1 VPGCLLWS
9 SRLAATE
16 AAWELTEDEV
26 QEFSATTYLEYA
38 EGLAPML
45 IAKAGIDYPA
55 LNASIDHFI
64 EEASAKNV
72 ALDYMIHPGGQ
83 HAFDILDDVARS
95 REIIKRTLEFM
106 KTYLTSPATL

>member
-1 VPGCLLWS
+1 
-9 SRLAATE
+9 
-16 AAWELTEDEV
+16 LTEDEV

-64 EEASAKNV
+64 KEASAKNV

-106 KTYLTSPATL
+106 KTYLTGTSTSTL